1 MHLRLIVPA
10 DRTDQV
16 VDCLVA
22 DDRVTNVVLLP
33 GAAKRP
39 AGAVVQCDVTRE
51 ATSDVL
57 AWLKAAPCSPPS
69 WLAPWAGSM
78 RGM

>member
-10 DRTDQV
+10 DCTDQV

-33 GAAKRP
+33 GRGQTPRRGRSAVRCD
-39 AGAVVQCDVTRE
+39 AGGYV
-51 ATSDVL
+51 
-57 AWLKAAPCSPPS
+57 
-69 WLAPWAGSM
+69 
-78 RGM
+78 